1 LKKPIRVKGIRVMGS
16 LDAYNV
22 LNRSDITSYNTTYG
36 PAWLRPT
43 NILSG
48 LWLKLGV
55 QLDF

>member
-1 LKKPIRVKGIRVMGS
+1 MGS